1 MLFFSLPKTGH
12 ANQVRY
18 HWRAYRNNA
27 NFEEAIDH
35 SSDAC
40 LTKCI
45 NCDSRV
51 SFKHFLKVNYV
62 KRIAVALELSIR
74 FVNDFW

>member
-35 SSDAC
+35 SSGAC

-51 SFKHFLKVNYV
+51 SFKHFLKVNYPNP
-62 KRIAVALELSIR
+62 KGILLHSK
-74 FVNDFW
+74 